1 MSKTITV
8 CEGYLLRICNGSFYN
23 DTFIFSGV
31 SVWSSNPG
39 SIHLGIKMKREKKK
53 QEKELVALQ
62 EHMESFK
69 DETDSLWRTHAIP
82 FKTALPTPISS
93 SRHHCVVSM
102 NIDRLQ
108 EYKTAL
114 MLHLLKQQDFHI
126 VRLCAEPLVKLP

>member
-53 QEKELVALQ
+53 ARERIG
-62 EHMESFK
+62 SF
-69 DETDSLWRTHAIP
+69 TRAYGVIQ
-82 FKTALPTPISS
+82 
-93 SRHHCVVSM
+93 R
-102 NIDRLQ
+102 
-108 EYKTAL
+108 
-114 MLHLLKQQDFHI
+114 
-126 VRLCAEPLVKLP
+126 